1 MPESTASQTPKPGRT
16 ALMLP
21 GGGARGAYQVGVL
34 KALAEIS
41 ERDSPFPIITGTSA
55 GAINA
60 AVLASHGTSLR
71 TGVERL
77 EYFWSR
83 MRCHHIYRT
92 DLRETVGKSARWLG
106 SLALGSLGIKSP
118 RSLLDNEP
126 LRQLLQRELRV
137 DGVRDAIE
145 RGALHALAITAS
157 GYSSARAVSFFQG
170 HSDIHQWQRPR
181 RVGLRA
187 NIAPEHLLASAALPF
202 IFPAAKIGHE
212 FYGDGGMRHTAPLS
226 TPIHLG
232 ASKLLIIGTRDE
244 VPEPEPVDED
254 SQYPSIGE
262 IGGYMLDIIF
272 MDNLQSDL
280 TRLNRVNHT
289 LSLMAEHERR
299 HTHLQHMDTLLIK
312 PSEDVRAIAD
322 RHHHRVPGTV
332 RFMLSRAGAWG
343 PGMRLPSFLLFEG
356 PFCRELIELGYHDA
370 QQRRAEIEHL
380 LAGDEG

>member
-1 MPESTASQTPKPGRT
+1 
-16 ALMLP
+16 MLP

-41 ERDSPFPIITGTSA
+41 ERDNPFPIITGTSA

-83 MRCHHIYRT
+83 MRCNHIYRT
-92 DLRETVGKSARWLG
+92 DLRETLAKSARWLG
-106 SLALGSLGIKSP
+106 SMMLGSLGIKSP
-118 RSLLDNEP
+118 RSLLNNEP
-126 LRQLLQRELRV
+126 LQRLLERELRV
-137 DGVRDAIE
+137 DGVRNAIE
-145 RGALHALAITAS
+145 QGALHALAVTAS

-170 HSDIHQWQRPR
+170 HPGIEPWQRPR

-187 NIAPEHLLASAALPF
+187 QIGPEHLLASAALPL
-202 IFPAAKIGHE
+202 IFPAGKVGHE

-232 ASKLLIIGTRDE
+232 ANKLLIVGTRDE
-244 VPEPEPVDED
+244 VPEPEPVDRD
-254 SQYPSIGE
+254 SPYPSIGE
-262 IGGYMLDIIF
+262 IGGYLLDIIF

-289 LSLMAEHERR
+289 LGLMAEHERQ
-299 HTHLQHMDTLLIK
+299 HTHLQQIDTLLIK
-312 PSEDVRAIAD
+312 PSEDVREIAD
-322 RHHHRVPGTV
+322 RHRNRVPRTV

-370 QQRRAEIEHL
+370 RQRRSEIEHL
-380 LAGDEG
+380 LADDDA